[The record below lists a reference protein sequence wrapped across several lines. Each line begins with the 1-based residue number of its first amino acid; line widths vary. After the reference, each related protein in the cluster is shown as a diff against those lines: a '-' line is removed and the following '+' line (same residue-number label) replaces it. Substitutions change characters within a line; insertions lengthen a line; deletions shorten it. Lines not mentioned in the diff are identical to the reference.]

1 MKKIEVLEYA
11 TFYKVP
17 KVDGINYLNFRKAFS
32 TTNFHN
38 KTLEPYGYQSY
49 KTHYKCMKIPK
60 GLLIHVLKNCGL
72 IADIKKQ
79 PIFPYKPASKFRM
92 KNKPIN
98 YIQETVISEIY
109 NNFKQGSQ
117 RGIISLKTGK
127 GKTYVATNL
136 IHKLGLKALIMVKT
150 AELRKQWVESFK
162 THTDCKNIYVI
173 EKSADLVAL
182 TESDLLNPDIII
194 STHKSMSNF
203 IDSCGVKVFS
213 LMLIKLGI
221 GIKVFDE
228 FDLENASM
236 FNLDM
241 NSSTRY
247 TMYLSATDYKSSREE
262 NYVFQRIFGSVFNIG
277 KEFNDETKRNGVFYL
292 YNSKPDKKEYASC
305 MQYSPTGWVFSYQK
319 YHSYLAHK
327 FPMGKPLKELWEKF
341 IKKRFKEKLKT
352 VFFIGRKTTAKIFK
366 DKIVKLFGLKDNDV
380 SIWNSDT
387 PKNEIENAKSRLI
400 IISTSNSLGRGV
412 DLKKLDTVI
421 DIETRNSKSA
431 TSQVIGR
438 VSRTGMKNVGTYIQF
453 VDNSFVTT
461 KRNYDIKNEKG
472 FFDEF
477 FSNIK
482 EIDNIEDFD
491 IK

>member
-17 KVDGINYLNFRKAFS
+17 KIDGINYYKFRKTFS

-38 KTLEPYGYQSY
+38 KTLEPYGYQSF

-60 GLLIHVLKNCGL
+60 GLLVHILKDCGL
-72 IADIKKQ
+72 IAEIKRQ
-79 PIFPYKPASKFRM
+79 PTFPFIYAKKFRM

-109 NNFKQGSQ
+109 NNYKQGST

-136 IHKLGLKALIMVKT
+136 IHKLGLKALVMVKT
-150 AELRKQWVESFK
+150 TELKKQWVESFK
-162 THTDCKNIYVI
+162 THTDCKNIFVVD
-173 EKSADLVAL
+173 KSNDLVSL
-182 TESDLLNPDIII
+182 TESDLLQPDVVVC
-194 STHKSMSNF
+194 THKSMSNF
-203 IDSCGVKVFS
+203 IDSCGTKAFT

-236 FNLDM
+236 FNMDM

-247 TMYLSATDYKSSREE
+247 TLYLSATDYKSSREE
-262 NYVFQRIFGSVFNIG
+262 NFIFQRIFGSVFNIG
-277 KEFNDETKRNGVFYL
+277 KEFNDETKRNGIFYL
-292 YNSKPDKKEYASC
+292 YESKPTKQEYGKC
-305 MQYSPTGWVFSYQK
+305 MQYSAGAWTFSYQK

-327 FPMGKPLKELWEKF
+327 FPMEKPLKELWKNF
-341 IKKRFKEKLKT
+341 IRKRFNDKLKT

-366 DKIVKLFGLKDNDV
+366 EKLIKTFDLNENDV

-387 PKNEIENAKSRLI
+387 PKSEIENAKKKYI

-412 DLKKLDTVI
+412 DLKGLDTVV

-438 VSRTGMKNVGTYIQF
+438 VSRTGMKNIGTYIQF

-461 KRNYDIKNEKG
+461 KRNYDMKNEKG
-472 FFDEF
+472 FFEEF

-482 EIDNIEDFD
+482 EIDNIEDLK

>member
-17 KVDGINYLNFRKAFS
+17 KVDGINYYKFRKTFS

-38 KTLEPYGYQSY
+38 KTLEPYGYQSF
-49 KTHYKCMKIPK
+49 KSHYKCMKIPK
-60 GLLIHVLKNCGL
+60 GLLVYILKDCGL
-72 IADIKKQ
+72 IAEIKKQ
-79 PIFPYKPASKFRM
+79 PLFPYAKASEFRM
-92 KNKPIN
+92 RNKPIN

-109 NNFKQGSQ
+109 KSYKEGET

-136 IHKLGLKALIMVKT
+136 IHKMGLKALIMVKT
-150 AELRKQWVESFK
+150 TELKKQWLESFK
-162 THTDCKNIYVI
+162 KHTTCKNIFVV
-173 EKSADLVAL
+173 EKSSDLVSLA
-182 TESDLLNPDIII
+182 ESDLLKPDIII
-194 STHKSMSNF
+194 CTHKSMTNF
-203 IDSCGVKVFS
+203 IDSCGSKAFT

-236 FNLDM
+236 FNMDM

-247 TMYLSATDYKSSREE
+247 TLYLSATDYKSSREE

-277 KEFNDETKRNGVFYL
+277 KEFNDDTKRNGIFFL
-292 YNSKPDKKEYASC
+292 YNSSPTKQEYAKC
-305 MQYSPTGWVFSYQK
+305 MQYSASGWVFSYQK

-327 FPMGKPLKELWEKF
+327 FPIEKPLKELWEKF
-341 IKKRFKEKLKT
+341 IKQRFKNKLKT

-366 DKIVKLFGLKDNDV
+366 QKLLKVFGLKESDI

-387 PKNEIENAKSRLI
+387 PKSEIDKVKNKLI

-412 DLKKLDTVI
+412 DLEGLDTVI

-453 VDNSFVTT
+453 VDNSFITT

-472 FFDEF
+472 FFEEF
-477 FSNIK
+477 FSDIKEVDNIK
-482 EIDNIEDFD
+482 NLK